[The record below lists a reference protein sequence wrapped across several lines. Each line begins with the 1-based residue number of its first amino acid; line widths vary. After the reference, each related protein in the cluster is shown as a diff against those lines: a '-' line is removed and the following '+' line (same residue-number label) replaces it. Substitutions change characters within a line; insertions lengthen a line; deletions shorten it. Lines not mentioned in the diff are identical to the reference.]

1 MPLREE
7 QCDEAILARDCH
19 ATINCLPSYFPP
31 PLRGED
37 YGGGEKTKG
46 ESIMRKIKR
55 FLLMGIIISLLF
67 SCLTVV
73 TAAEMTAEE
82 IINKRDNNEYFETAQ
97 MEAEM
102 IIASGSRIITKTMV
116 VLADK
121 QNSLVEFTNSQDRG
135 TKFLKREDD
144 LWMFFPDAEEIIKIS
159 GHMLN
164 QGMMGS
170 DFSYQDVM
178 ESDKLTDLYDFKIIG
193 EEEFD
198 SRPCYVLE
206 GIAREG
212 VKVSYYRRVS
222 WVDKERFIGLK
233 EELYAQS
240 GRILKETKVN
250 IIEEIEGRWVPTNS
264 VMENKLRKDTYTEFT
279 ITQIKFNLEIPEE
292 TFSLQNLR

>member
-1 MPLREE
+1 MKKNK
-7 QCDEAILARDCH
+7 Q
-19 ATINCLPSYFPP
+19 
-31 PLRGED
+31 
-37 YGGGEKTKG
+37 
-46 ESIMRKIKR
+46 
-55 FLLMGIIISLLF
+55 FLLIGIVISILL
-67 SCLTVV
+67 SCLMIS
-73 TAAEMTAEE
+73 AAFDMTAEE
-82 IINKRDNNEYFETAQ
+82 IINMRDDNEYFDTAE
-97 MEAEM
+97 MEADM
-102 IIASGSRIITKTMV
+102 IIASGKRIITKTMV
-116 VLADK
+116 ALSDRK
-121 QNSLVEFTNSQDRG
+121 NSLVEFTNSQDRG

-178 ESDKLTDLYDFKIIG
+178 ESDKLTDLYDFEIIK
-193 EEEFD
+193 EED
-198 SRPCYVLE
+198 LDGRPCYVLE

-240 GRILKETKVN
+240 GRLLKETKIN
-250 IIEEIEGRWVPTNS
+250 KIEEIEGRWVAVDS
-264 VMENKLRKDTYTEFT
+264 VMENKLRKDTYTQF
-279 ITQIKFNLEIPEE
+279 ILTQITFNPEIPEE

>member
-1 MPLREE
+1 M
-7 QCDEAILARDCH
+7 
-19 ATINCLPSYFPP
+19 
-31 PLRGED
+31 
-37 YGGGEKTKG
+37 K
-46 ESIMRKIKR
+46 KIKG
-55 FLLMGIIISLLF
+55 LLLIGIIISILF
-67 SCLTVV
+67 SSLIIT

-82 IINKRDNNEYFETAQ
+82 IINKRDDNEYFDTAQ

-102 IIASGSRIITKTMV
+102 IIVSGSRKITKTMV
-116 VLADK
+116 ALTDK
-121 QNSLVEFTNSQDRG
+121 KNSLVEFTNSQDRG
-135 TKFLKREDD
+135 TKFLKREGD

-178 ESDKLTDLYDFKIIG
+178 EADKLTDLYDFKIIG

-198 SRPCYVLE
+198 GRPCYVLE

-233 EELYAQS
+233 EELYTKS
-240 GRILKETKVN
+240 GRILKETKAN

-279 ITQIKFNLEIPEE
+279 ITKIIFNLEIPEE

>member
-1 MPLREE
+1 M
-7 QCDEAILARDCH
+7 
-19 ATINCLPSYFPP
+19 
-31 PLRGED
+31 
-37 YGGGEKTKG
+37 K
-46 ESIMRKIKR
+46 KIKW
-55 FLLMGIIISLLF
+55 FLLIGITVSILF
-67 SCLTVV
+67 SSLIIT

-82 IINKRDNNEYFETAQ
+82 IINKRDDNEYFDTAQ

-102 IIASGSRIITKTMV
+102 IIVSGSRKITKTMV
-116 VLADK
+116 ALTDK
-121 QNSLVEFTNSQDRG
+121 KNSLVEFTNSQDRG

-178 ESDKLTDLYDFKIIG
+178 ESDKLTDLYDFEIIK

-198 SRPCYVLE
+198 GRPCYILE

-222 WVDKERFIGLK
+222 WIDRERFIGLK
-233 EELYAQS
+233 EELYTQS
-240 GRILKETKVN
+240 GRLLKETKAN
-250 IIEEIEGRWVPTNS
+250 IIEEIEGRWIPTNS

>member
-1 MPLREE
+1 
-7 QCDEAILARDCH
+7 
-19 ATINCLPSYFPP
+19 
-31 PLRGED
+31 
-37 YGGGEKTKG
+37 
-46 ESIMRKIKR
+46 MRKVKV
-55 FLLMGIIISLLF
+55 FLLIGIVMSVLF
-67 SCLTVV
+67 SSLIIAPATDL
-73 TAAEMTAEE
+73 TAEE
-82 IINKRDNNEYFETAQ
+82 IINMRDDNEYFDTAQ

-102 IIASGSRIITKTMV
+102 IIVSGSRKITKTMV
-116 VLADK
+116 ALTDK
-121 QNSLVEFTNSQDRG
+121 KNSLAEFTNSQDRG

-178 ESDKLTDLYDFKIIG
+178 ESDKLTDLYDFKIIK
-193 EEEFD
+193 EEELD
-198 SRPCYVLE
+198 GSPCYVLE

-222 WVDKERFIGLK
+222 WIEKERFIGLK

-240 GRILKETKVN
+240 GRLLKETKVN
-250 IIEEIEGRWVPTNS
+250 KIEEIEGRWVPTDS
-264 VMENKLRKDTYTEFT
+264 VMEDKLKKDTYTQFI
-279 ITQIKFNLEIPEE
+279 ITQINFNPEIPEE

>member
-1 MPLREE
+1 
-7 QCDEAILARDCH
+7 
-19 ATINCLPSYFPP
+19 
-31 PLRGED
+31 
-37 YGGGEKTKG
+37 
-46 ESIMRKIKR
+46 MRKIK
-55 FLLMGIIISLLF
+55 GLLF
-67 SCLTVV
+67 LGIVISILLSSLIIAA
-73 TAAEMTAEE
+73 AAEMTAEE
-82 IINKRDNNEYFETAQ
+82 IINKRDDNEYFETAQ

-102 IIASGSRIITKTMV
+102 IIVSGSRKIIKTMDA
-116 VLADK
+116 LTDK
-121 QNSLVEFTNSQDRG
+121 KNSLVEFTNSQDRG

-170 DFSYQDVM
+170 DFSYQDLM
-178 ESDKLTDLYDFKIIG
+178 ESDKLTDLYDFKIIK
-193 EEEFD
+193 EEELD
-198 SRPCYVLE
+198 GRPCYVLE

-222 WVDKERFIGLK
+222 WIDKERFIGLK

-250 IIEEIEGRWVPTNS
+250 KIEEIEGRWVAVDS
-264 VMENKLRKDTYTEFT
+264 VMENKLRKDTYTQF
-279 ITQIKFNLEIPEE
+279 ILIQINFNLEIPEE

>member
-1 MPLREE
+1 MKKMKR
-7 QCDEAILARDCH
+7 ILL
-19 ATINCLPSYFPP
+19 I
-31 PLRGED
+31 GIVI
-37 YGGGEKTKG
+37 
-46 ESIMRKIKR
+46 SI
-55 FLLMGIIISLLF
+55 LL
-67 SCLTVV
+67 SCLMI
-73 TAAEMTAEE
+73 AAAFDMTAEE
-82 IINKRDNNEYFETAQ
+82 IINMRDDNEYFDTAE
-97 MEAEM
+97 MEADM
-102 IIASGSRIITKTMV
+102 IIASGKRIITKTMV
-116 VLADK
+116 ALSDRK
-121 QNSLVEFTNSQDRG
+121 NSLVEFTNSQDRG

-178 ESDKLTDLYDFKIIG
+178 ESDKLTDLYDFEIIK
-193 EEEFD
+193 EEELD
-198 SRPCYVLE
+198 GRPCYVLE

-240 GRILKETKVN
+240 GRLLKETKIN
-250 IIEEIEGRWVPTNS
+250 KIEEIEGRWVAVDS
-264 VMENKLRKDTYTEFT
+264 VMENKLRKDTYTQF
-279 ITQIKFNLEIPEE
+279 ILTQITFNPEIPEE

>member
-1 MPLREE
+1 M
-7 QCDEAILARDCH
+7 Q
-19 ATINCLPSYFPP
+19 
-31 PLRGED
+31 
-37 YGGGEKTKG
+37 
-46 ESIMRKIKR
+46 KIKG
-55 FLLMGIIISLLF
+55 FLLIGIIISILITSLII
-67 SCLTVV
+67 T

-82 IINKRDNNEYFETAQ
+82 IINKRDDNEYFDTAQ

-102 IIASGSRIITKTMV
+102 IIVSGSRKITKTMV
-116 VLADK
+116 ALTDK
-121 QNSLVEFTNSQDRG
+121 KNSLVEFTNSQDRG

-178 ESDKLTDLYDFKIIG
+178 EADKLTDLYDFKIIK
-193 EEEFD
+193 EEEFEG
-198 SRPCYVLE
+198 RPCYVLE

-212 VKVSYYRRVS
+212 VKVSYYRRVT

-233 EELYAQS
+233 EELYAES
-240 GRILKETKVN
+240 GRVLKETRVN
-250 IIEEIEGRWVPTNS
+250 EVQEIEGRWVPINS
-264 VMENKLRKDTYTEFT
+264 VMENKLRKDTYTEFI
-279 ITQIKFNLEIPEE
+279 ITLIKFNLEIPEE

>member
-1 MPLREE
+1 M
-7 QCDEAILARDCH
+7 Q
-19 ATINCLPSYFPP
+19 
-31 PLRGED
+31 
-37 YGGGEKTKG
+37 
-46 ESIMRKIKR
+46 KIKW
-55 FLLMGIIISLLF
+55 FLLIGILLSILF
-67 SCLTVV
+67 SCLI
-73 TAAEMTAEE
+73 TAAAFDITAEE
-82 IINKRDNNEYFETAQ
+82 IINMRDDNEYFDTAE
-97 MEAEM
+97 MEADM

-116 VLADK
+116 ALSDRK
-121 QNSLVEFTNSQDRG
+121 NSLVEFTNSQDRG

-178 ESDKLTDLYDFKIIG
+178 ESDKLTDLYDFEIIK
-193 EEEFD
+193 EEELD
-198 SRPCYVLE
+198 GRLCYVLE
-206 GIAREG
+206 GIAKEG

-222 WVDKERFIGLK
+222 WIDKERFIGLK

-250 IIEEIEGRWVPTNS
+250 KIEEIEGRWIAVDS
-264 VMENKLRKDTYTEFT
+264 VMENMLRKNTYTQFI
-279 ITQIKFNLEIPEE
+279 ITRISFNPEIPEE

>member
-1 MPLREE
+1 M
-7 QCDEAILARDCH
+7 Q
-19 ATINCLPSYFPP
+19 
-31 PLRGED
+31 
-37 YGGGEKTKG
+37 
-46 ESIMRKIKR
+46 KIKR
-55 FLLMGIIISLLF
+55 FLLIGIITLILF
-67 SCLTVV
+67 SSLIVAA
-73 TAAEMTAEE
+73 AAEMTAEE
-82 IINKRDNNEYFETAQ
+82 IINKRDDNEYFDTAQ

-102 IIASGSRIITKTMV
+102 IIVSGSRKIIKTMDA
-116 VLADK
+116 LTDK
-121 QNSLVEFTNSQDRG
+121 KNSLVEFTNSQDRG

-178 ESDKLTDLYDFKIIG
+178 EADKLTDLYDFEIIK
-193 EEEFD
+193 EEEFEG
-198 SRPCYVLE
+198 RPCYVLE

-222 WVDKERFIGLK
+222 WIDKERFIGLK
-233 EELYAQS
+233 EELYAES
-240 GRILKETKVN
+240 GRILKETKANV
-250 IIEEIEGRWVPTNS
+250 IEEIEGRWVPTNS